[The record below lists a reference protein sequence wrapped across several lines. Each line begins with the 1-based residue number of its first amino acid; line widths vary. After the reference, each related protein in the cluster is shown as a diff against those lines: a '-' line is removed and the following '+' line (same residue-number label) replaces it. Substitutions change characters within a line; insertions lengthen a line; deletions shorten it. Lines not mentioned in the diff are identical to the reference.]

1 MQAAKTYFLIKKL
14 WFKNNRIATWFKNRF
29 QNRLAEFTPL
39 QELQYLGEKL
49 WQLK

>member
-1 MQAAKTYFLIKKL
+1 MVTATQ
-14 WFKNNRIATWFKNRF
+14 NRIEMIKNWLAKF
-29 QNRLAEFTPL
+29 VAEFSPL

>member
-1 MQAAKTYFLIKKL
+1 MQVATQNHIQMIK
-14 WFKNNRIATWFKNRF
+14 TWFANW
-29 QNRLAEFTPL
+29 LAECKPV

>member
-1 MQAAKTYFLIKKL
+1 MQ
-14 WFKNNRIATWFKNRF
+14 IATQHRIEMIKNWLANWFEYMS
-29 QNRLAEFTPL
+29 AEFTPL

>member
-1 MQAAKTYFLIKKL
+1 MQVTKTYFLIIKNWLANKL
-14 WFKNNRIATWFKNRF
+14 V
-29 QNRLAEFTPL
+29 EFTPL

>member
-1 MQAAKTYFLIKKL
+1 MQAAKTYFLMIKN
-14 WFKNNRIATWFKNRF
+14 WFASWF
-29 QNRLAEFTPL
+29 QYMSVEFTPL

>member
-1 MQAAKTYFLIKKL
+1 MKDSTQKRVTAIKAWFAKFV
-14 WFKNNRIATWFKNRF
+14 
-29 QNRLAEFTPL
+29 AEFAPL

>member
-1 MQAAKTYFLIKKL
+1 MQLATKSYIQVVKAWFAKFV
-14 WFKNNRIATWFKNRF
+14 
-29 QNRLAEFTPL
+29 AESESL

>member
-1 MQAAKTYFLIKKL
+1 MQVAKTYFLMIKNWIAN
-14 WFKNNRIATWFKNRF
+14 WFEYMS
-29 QNRLAEFTPL
+29 AEFTPL

>member
-1 MQAAKTYFLIKKL
+1 MQVAKTYFLMIKNWLAK
-14 WFKNNRIATWFKNRF
+14 
-29 QNRLAEFTPL
+29 QLAEFTPL

>member
-1 MQAAKTYFLIKKL
+1 MKDFAQQQVEVIKSWFAKFV
-14 WFKNNRIATWFKNRF
+14 
-29 QNRLAEFTPL
+29 AESAPL

>member
-1 MQAAKTYFLIKKL
+1 MQAAKTYFLMIKN
-14 WFKNNRIATWFKNRF
+14 WFAS
-29 QNRLAEFTPL
+29 LMAEFTPL

>member
-1 MQAAKTYFLIKKL
+1 MQAAKMYFLIKKNWIAN
-14 WFKNNRIATWFKNRF
+14 WFENMW
-29 QNRLAEFTPL
+29 AEFTPL

>member
-1 MQAAKTYFLIKKL
+1 MQLATQSYTQTIK
-14 WFKNNRIATWFKNRF
+14 TWFANWM
-29 QNRLAEFTPL
+29 AESKPL

>member
-1 MQAAKTYFLIKKL
+1 MQVAKTYFLMIKN
-14 WFKNNRIATWFKNRF
+14 WFSSMAD
-29 QNRLAEFTPL
+29 FTPL

>member
-1 MQAAKTYFLIKKL
+1 MQLATESYIQVLKAWFAKFV
-14 WFKNNRIATWFKNRF
+14 
-29 QNRLAEFTPL
+29 AEFAPL

>member
-14 WFKNNRIATWFKNRF
+14 WFKNNRIANWFKNKS
-29 QNRLAEFTPL
+29 AEFTPL